1 VDQAWQLE
9 QDSWAA
15 VVAGDAATFFAKIMT
30 DDAFVVVPDAVLGR
44 DDLVARFQGP
54 PPWQRYTLDD
64 EKLVLLDGETVL
76 VSYHVTAERDG
87 TPGYRGRV
95 TSMYTWL
102 DGGWA
107 LAFRQH
113 TPDSPGPPA
122 DGGTPGAA
130 QTREGNPATA
140 G

>member
-15 VVAGDAATFFAKIMT
+15 VAAGDAATFFSKTMT

-44 DDLVARFQGP
+44 NELVARLQEP
-54 PPWQRYTLDD
+54 PSWQRYALAD
-64 EKLVLLDGETVL
+64 ERLVLLDGETVL
-76 VSYHVTAERDG
+76 VSYRVTTDG
-87 TPGYRGRV
+87 DDVPGYRGHV
-95 TSMYTWL
+95 TTMYRWL

-113 TPDSPGPPA
+113 TPDTA
-122 DGGTPGAA
+122 DTADTPD
-130 QTREGNPATA
+130 
-140 G
+140 

>member
-15 VVAGDAATFFAKIMT
+15 VVAGDAAIFFGKIMT
-30 DDAFVVVPDAVLGR
+30 DDAFVVVPGAVLGR
-44 DDLVARFQGP
+44 DELVARFQGP
-54 PPWQRYTLDD
+54 PPWERYALAD

-87 TPGYRGRV
+87 TPGYRGLV
-95 TSMYTWL
+95 TSMYTWV

-113 TPDSPGPPA
+113 TPDGPASPP
-122 DGGTPGAA
+122 DGDTPDAA
-130 QTREGNPATA
+130 QPRAESRATA

>member
-15 VVAGDAATFFAKIMT
+15 VAAGDAATFFAKTMT

-44 DDLVARFQGP
+44 NELVARLQGP
-54 PPWQRYTLDD
+54 PSWQRYALAD
-64 EKLVLLDGETVL
+64 ERLVLLDGETVL
-76 VSYHVTAERDG
+76 VSYRVTTDG
-87 TPGYRGRV
+87 DDVPGYRGHV
-95 TSMYTWL
+95 TTMYRWL

-113 TPDSPGPPA
+113 TPDTL
-122 DGGTPGAA
+122 DTPD
-130 QTREGNPATA
+130 
-140 G
+140 